1 VSCDVSKTGEF
12 DRKFSAECADE
23 QGMTFFLNALLDH
36 LIRHFG
42 RVVGFALFGF
52 LFSSVL
58 LLPCSYLGLIS
69 PRNAL
74 IEAASASAWMAA
86 ASMILLVLSGGQEEE

>member
-1 VSCDVSKTGEF
+1 VHTVF
-12 DRKFSAECADE
+12 
-23 QGMTFFLNALLDH
+23 NALLDH

-42 RVVGFALFGF
+42 RIPGFALFGF
-52 LFSSVL
+52 LFSSLL

-74 IEAASASAWMAA
+74 IEAATATAWMAA
-86 ASMILLVLSGGQEEE
+86 AGMILMVISGDREEE

>member
-1 VSCDVSKTGEF
+1 MSTV
-12 DRKFSAECADE
+12 
-23 QGMTFFLNALLDH
+23 LNAFLDH

-42 RVVGFALFGF
+42 RIGGFALFGF
-52 LFSSVL
+52 FFSSAL

-74 IEAASASAWMAA
+74 IEAATSTAWMAA
-86 ASMILLVLSGGQEEE
+86 ASLILMLFSQSRGEE